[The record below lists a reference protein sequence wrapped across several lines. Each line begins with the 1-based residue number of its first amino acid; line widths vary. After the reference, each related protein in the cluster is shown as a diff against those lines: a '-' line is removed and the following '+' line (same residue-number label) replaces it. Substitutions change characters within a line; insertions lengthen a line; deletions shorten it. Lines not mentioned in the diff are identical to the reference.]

1 MATLNELKDGTYRGG
16 LRREGAKAR
25 TLCCELNLFPGLTEH
40 TDPTRSSRPN
50 AALKDALDKR
60 GTLNELKAKVRSEVF
75 SAIDDTKVG

>member
-1 MATLNELKDGTYRGG
+1 MQ
-16 LRREGAKAR
+16 
-25 TLCCELNLFPGLTEH
+25 
-40 TDPTRSSRPN
+40 